1 MKYSIRE
8 TNGKKTYMVND
19 VDYNSLD
26 DVPQQSRHLF
36 EDKNNNNIPDG
47 FEMPFDMS
55 SPLAMLK
62 SLMKNNQNRAST
74 LVERAQRRKTRRSN
88 RYDQGQGTSIMP
100 TLLKIFLVSLLAFAI
115 YFVYQIYKS

>member
-74 LVERAQRRKTRRSN
+74 LVERAQRRKPRRSN